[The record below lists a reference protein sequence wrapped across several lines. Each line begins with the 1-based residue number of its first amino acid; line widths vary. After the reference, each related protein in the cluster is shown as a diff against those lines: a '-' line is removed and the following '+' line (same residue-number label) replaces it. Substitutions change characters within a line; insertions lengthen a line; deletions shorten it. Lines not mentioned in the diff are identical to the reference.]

1 VSTANLP
8 AAHRSLI
15 AARAANTRW
24 ARVNSPEARRQA
36 TDKAARGQRRK
47 WEQLVDPDGVLQ
59 PDELAAGVER
69 LKKAHQQLMTL
80 RAAQARAARKS
91 A

>member
-1 VSTANLP
+1 VSTASLP
-8 AAHRSLI
+8 AAQRSLI

-36 TDKAARGQRRK
+36 TDRASQGQRRK
-47 WEQLVDPDGVLQ
+47 WERQVDPDGVMS

-69 LKKAHQQLMTL
+69 LKKAHQQLMSL
-80 RAAQARAARKS
+80 RSAQARAARKTS
-91 A
+91 